1 MRRTSLHYQSN
12 LLDKIVLINPFTFF
26 VLSIAQCIIPHRNE
40 NIANGTTGLL
50 LGTFDGMR
58 AENGIWAET
67 G

>member
-1 MRRTSLHYQSN
+1 
-12 LLDKIVLINPFTFF
+12 

-50 LGTFDGMR
+50 LGIFEGMR
-58 AENGIWAET
+58 AEKRIKAKT